1 LILTDREI
9 SISLERRLITIEP
22 RPEEIA
28 FTSSAVDLTL
38 DPLIWIVRD
47 PAPVPENVVDPRVTG
62 FNAEHVMRDLS
73 AEETISAR
81 TGFLLPPRKLALAW
95 TREYIELKTETRL
108 AARVEGKSS
117 LARLGLVVHMTAP
130 TIHAGFEGRIRL
142 EMMNHGA
149 VPIRL
154 WSGMRICQLIF
165 ETTLGTAER
174 GYKGQF
180 TGQTTLPN
188 PNKQNRKVVKPR
200 ALRPG
205 GVPTRV

>member
-1 LILTDREI
+1 MILTDREI
-9 SISLERRLITIEP
+9 SISLDRRLITIEP
-22 RPEEIA
+22 EPEEIA

-38 DPLIWIVRD
+38 DPLIWIVRE
-47 PAPVPENVVDPRVTG
+47 PAPALKKPVDPRGLG
-62 FNAEHVMRDLS
+62 FNAEQVMKQLS
-73 AEETISAR
+73 TEETIDAR
-81 TGFLLPPRKLALAW
+81 TGFLLPPRKLMLAW
-95 TREYIELKTETRL
+95 TREYLELRTETRL

-154 WSGMRICQLIF
+154 WPGMRICQLIF
-165 ETTLGTAER
+165 ESTLGTAER

-180 TGQTTLPN
+180 AGQTARRRT
-188 PNKQNRKVVKPR
+188 KRK
-200 ALRPG
+200 
-205 GVPTRV
+205 

>member
-1 LILTDREI
+1 MILTDREI
-9 SISLERRLITIEP
+9 SISLDRRLISIEP
-22 RPEEIA
+22 PPEEIA

-47 PAPVPENVVDPRVTG
+47 PPPAMENVVDPRAGG
-62 FNAEHVMRDLS
+62 FNAEQVMRELS
-73 AEETISAR
+73 IEETIGAR
-81 TGFLLPPRKLALAW
+81 AGFLFRPQKLALGW
-95 TREYIELKTETRL
+95 TREYIELRTETRL

-154 WSGMRICQLIF
+154 WPGMRICQLIF
-165 ETTLGTAER
+165 ETTLGPAER

-180 TGQTTLPN
+180 VGQTVEQR
-188 PNKQNRKVVKPR
+188 KQRYR
-200 ALRPG
+200 RTG
-205 GVPTRV
+205 

>member
-1 LILTDREI
+1 MILTDREI
-9 SISLERRLITIEP
+9 LISLDRRLITIEP
-22 RPEEIA
+22 RPAEVA

-38 DPLIWIVRD
+38 DPVVWIVRD
-47 PAPVPENVVDPRVTG
+47 PTPALENLIDPRAAG
-62 FNAEHVMRDLS
+62 FNAEQVMRELS
-73 AEETISAR
+73 TEETIDPKR
-81 TGFLLPPRKLALAW
+81 GFPLVPGKLALAW
-95 TREYIELKTETRL
+95 TQEYLEMRTETRL

-154 WSGMRICQLIF
+154 WPGMRICQLIF

-180 TGQTTLPN
+180 AGQTV
-188 PNKQNRKVVKPR
+188 QRSARRKKR
-200 ALRPG
+200 N
-205 GVPTRV
+205 

>member
-9 SISLERRLITIEP
+9 LISLDRRLITIDP
-22 RPEEIA
+22 RPEGEA

-38 DPLIWIVRD
+38 DPLVWLVREPTD
-47 PAPVPENVVDPRVTG
+47 ALENVINPRAKG
-62 FNAEHVMRDLS
+62 FDAEQVMRELS
-73 AEETISAR
+73 TEETIKAN
-81 TGFLLPPRKLALAW
+81 TGFPLIPRKLALAW
-95 TREYIELKTETRL
+95 TREYIEMRTETRL

-117 LARLGLVVHMTAP
+117 LSRLGLVVHMTAP

-142 EMMNHGA
+142 EMMNHDA

-154 WSGMRICQLIF
+154 WPGMRICQLIF

-180 TGQTTLPN
+180 SGQTA
-188 PNKQNRKVVKPR
+188 QRRRKRK
-200 ALRPG
+200 
-205 GVPTRV
+205 

>member
-9 SISLERRLITIEP
+9 QIALDRQLIKIEP
-22 RPEEIA
+22 TPDGEA
-28 FTSSAVDLTL
+28 FTSSAVDLRL
-38 DPLIWIVRD
+38 DPVIWIVKQ
-47 PAPVPENVVDPRVTG
+47 PSSALENVINPRAEN
-62 FNAEHVMRDLS
+62 FNAEEVMRGLS
-73 AEETISAR
+73 DEHTIGSA
-81 TGFLLPPRKLALAW
+81 GFPLEPKKLALAW
-95 TREYIELKTETRL
+95 TKEYVEMKTETRI

-117 LARLGLVVHMTAP
+117 LSRLGLVVHMTAP

-154 WSGMRICQLIF
+154 WPGMRVCQLIF

-180 TGQTTLPN
+180 AGQTPEVL
-188 PNKQNRKVVKPR
+188 
-200 ALRPG
+200 A
-205 GVPTRV
+205 

>member
-9 SISLERRLITIEP
+9 QISLDRGLISIKP
-22 RPEEIA
+22 RPEEKA

-38 DPLIWIVRD
+38 DPLIAIVTEPT
-47 PAPVPENVVDPRVTG
+47 PALENVIDPRAEG
-62 FNAEHVMRDLS
+62 FDAEQIMKELS
-73 AEETISAR
+73 TEETIGSSK
-81 TGFLLPPRKLALAW
+81 GFPLEPRKLALAW
-95 TREYIELKTETRL
+95 TREYIEMKTETRL

-142 EMMNHGA
+142 EMINHGA

-154 WSGMRICQLIF
+154 WPGMRICQLIF

-174 GYKGQF
+174 GYAGQF
-180 TGQTTLPN
+180 IHQTAE
-188 PNKQNRKVVKPR
+188 RRRSKPR
-200 ALRPG
+200 KKSA
-205 GVPTRV
+205 